1 MYQHRRE
8 KHASAELTNP
18 VAESV
23 DQRFEVV
30 DVPMLA
36 GLHLRVQLLTVLI
49 QCRQGSIFDL
59 GRSGSLLSDLDTVY
73 AFVVSFFLTQG
84 LGHVG
89 ADEVRVDGTSVVK
102 AQVDVLIFGPSA
114 FSTTLIQNPSVAVI
128 DEKAGHHHLPSDPD
142 HVEQDVAQVDIP
154 IVNITAREDPEGLG
168 CVPQNL
174 VVMA

>member
-8 KHASAELTNP
+8 KHASAELTSP
-18 VAESV
+18 VAKSV

-89 ADEVRVDGTSVVK
+89 GNEVRVDGTSVVK
-102 AQVDVLIFGPSA
+102 AQVDVLTFGPSGL
-114 FSTTLIQNPSVAVI
+114 FTSLIQNSSVAII
-128 DEKAGHHHLPSDPD
+128 DEKAGHHHLPSDPG
-142 HVEQDVAQVDIP
+142 HFE
-154 IVNITAREDPEGLG
+154 
-168 CVPQNL
+168 
-174 VVMA
+174 